1 VRTETASTSR
11 RAPDNA
17 LPDSGPDRD
26 LFEALR
32 DRRTELARQQDVP
45 PYVVF
50 NDDTLRAMVE
60 HRPTTLQAF
69 RQLHGVGDV
78 KLERY
83 GETFLDVIRNH
94 A

>member
-1 VRTETASTSR
+1 
-11 RAPDNA
+11 
-17 LPDSGPDRD
+17 
-26 LFEALR
+26 
-32 DRRTELARQQDVP
+32 VP